1 MSEWSMKI
9 NLKGVNAA
17 GSVGTRKILE
27 NGHYIMTVTD
37 TVYQSHNGQVR
48 FNLVVAEGEFTGCKA
63 AKWMR
68 IAKDLSDSII
78 YYWKAV
84 ARSCGYSEQE
94 CDSIESWSSSHFS
107 NRRAYIRY
115 TKGDKEKN
123 IYPNV
128 EFLTPEV
135 WEASKGAAE
144 PPSVQKPVET
154 QKSSAPMPP
163 TPEGGFGH
171 IVKDANNFVLDD
183 NDFPF

>member
-17 GSVGTRKILE
+17 GSIGTKKILE

-48 FNLVVAEGEFTGCKA
+48 FNLVVAEGEYAGCKA

-68 IAKDLSDSII
+68 IAKDLGDSII
-78 YYWKAV
+78 YYWKAA
-84 ARSCGYSEQE
+84 ARSCGYSEEE
-94 CDSIESWSSSHFS
+94 CDTIEAWSSNHFA

-123 IYPNV
+123 IFPNV

-135 WEASKGAAE
+135 WQKSKGIEE
-144 PPSVQKPVET
+144 PQKSVEKPVET
-154 QKSSAPMPP
+154 QKSVPMPP
-163 TPEGGFGH
+163 TPDGGFGH
-171 IVKDANNFVLDD
+171 IVQDANNFVID
-183 NDFPF
+183 NDDFPF